1 LLDSD
6 TRMNLLRSHPATV
19 ARLFD
24 YKQDCMWKYLV
35 MGESK
40 PFGEVTDFW
49 RRVEVCSEKF
59 LHNVTFRSNTITF
72 SIRLVEHHM
81 FTV

>member
-1 LLDSD
+1 MLDSD

-49 RRVEVCSEKF
+49 RRVEVCYE
-59 LHNVTFRSNTITF
+59 LTIHNVTFSSNSFTY
-72 SIRLVEHHM
+72 SIRLAEHHM